1 MTSSINSKIKSK
13 MTSLPNLKTQNKMV
27 TNKKTKP
34 GLNSISA
41 PVFFVLVGATVALFY
56 WGIIGVTLLISLLI
70 LSLLIALSIH
80 IADQWEKAVVL
91 RMGKYRGLKGPGIF
105 FIVPL
110 IDKVDNYIDQRVR
123 VTDFTAKQT
132 LTKDTVPVNVDAV
145 VYWTVWDVEKA
156 ALEVQEYVTA
166 IYYIA
171 QTGLRDVIGKH
182 ELADLLQER
191 DKVAAILQKMLDEN
205 TSPWGITIQNVG
217 IKDIVIPQILA
228 DAMSKE
234 AQAERER
241 RARVILGTAETEIAE
256 KFAQASQQ
264 YRDNPVAL
272 HLRGMNML
280 FEGLKEKG
288 SMVIVPSSAL
298 DSMNL
303 GAMGGLVSLAKT
315 NESPQMQT
323 LKQEPEQVS
332 LGKSERSKTPDQ
344 PA

>member
-1 MTSSINSKIKSK
+1 MNKMKFDKSTKEGFNRISITVFIILGGISIALYALGYISVPLLVTFLV
-13 MTSLPNLKTQNKMV
+13 TSL
-27 TNKKTKP
+27 
-34 GLNSISA
+34 
-41 PVFFVLVGATVALFY
+41 F
-56 WGIIGVTLLISLLI
+56 
-70 LSLLIALSIH
+70 IAYSIH

-91 RMGKYRGLKGPGIF
+91 RMGRYRGLKGPGIF
-105 FIVPL
+105 FIIPI

-123 VTDFTAKQT
+123 VTDFKAEQT

-156 ALEVQEYVTA
+156 ALEVQEYETA
-166 IYYIA
+166 IAYIA

-191 DKVAAILQKMLDEN
+191 DKVAEVLQKMLDEN

-217 IKDIVIPQILA
+217 IRDIVIPQILA

-256 KFAQASQQ
+256 KFAKASEQ

-315 NESPQMQT
+315 NEPVPVH
-323 LKQEPEQVS
+323 EPERAEAPR
-332 LGKSERSKTPDQ
+332 KITNPDK
-344 PA
+344 AG